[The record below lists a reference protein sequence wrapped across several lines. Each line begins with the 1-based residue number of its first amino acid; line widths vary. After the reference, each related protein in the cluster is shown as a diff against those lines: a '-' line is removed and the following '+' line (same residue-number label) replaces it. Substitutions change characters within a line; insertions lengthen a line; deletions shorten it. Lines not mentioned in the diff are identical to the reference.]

1 MGKRGRVRRE
11 PMTYLRAWRDSLGL
25 SRQAVVNRI
34 GTIRPDD
41 PPLDQATLAKWED
54 GETAVR
60 VEDLRL
66 LAEVYGVTPD
76 RLFFEPG
83 DKLTPALFQRAF
95 KVITDASPEAVE
107 TWIRTGEQLRQKD

>member
-1 MGKRGRVRRE
+1 ME
-11 PMTYLRAWRDSLGL
+11 HLRAWRESLAL

-34 GTIRPDD
+34 GTNHPDLD
-41 PPLDQATLAKWED
+41 VIDQATVAKWES

-66 LAEVYGVTPD
+66 LAEVYGTTPD

-83 DKLTPALFQRAF
+83 DERTPEALQRAYQIILT
-95 KVITDASPEAVE
+95 KDGNALEM
-107 TWIRTGEQLRQKD
+107 WLKLGESLK